1 MKKKT
6 VSTYQSLKK
15 KLDAVFSIFI
25 RLRDSKKG
33 IVTCP
38 LCWKRIPRKQA
49 QNMHFVSR
57 SVLKYR
63 YDEDNCFAGC
73 MRCNV
78 ILGGNYQVYTLRMIN
93 RYWIEFVEKRI
104 NDKSIFKVGVDRFK
118 EKIEEYTQKVEAFLK
133 K

>member
-25 RLRDSKKG
+25 RLRDSEKG

-49 QNMHFVSR
+49 QNMHFISR

-78 ILGGNYQVYTLRMIN
+78 ILNGNYQVYTLRMIN
-93 RYWIEFVEKRI
+93 RYWKEFVEKRI

-118 EKIEEYTQKVEAFLK
+118 EKIEEYTQKVNAITK